1 MLSAVK
7 VVGSTLKVSVKPVEF
22 AVPDVPPVCT
32 ALSKVTAVGGIVVSV
47 YTTAVCGDPLMVNPL
62 GLAIATDTVSPFPTV
77 MLEIARVLVVPETLN
92 APLVAPVTVMLSAV
106 KVVGSTLKVSVKP
119 VEFAVPDVPPVCT
132 ALSKVTAVGV
142 GSPPPFPPSS
152 VIVMLQPIVS
162 NKDAA
167 ISKPNKMFFF
177 SFMDF
182 PPKFIF
188 PMLL

>member
-1 MLSAVK
+1 VVSGNPGAVQ
-7 VVGSTLKVSVKPVEF
+7 KVSVKPVEF

-32 ALSKVTAVGGIVVSV
+32 ALSKVTAVLVSL

-106 KVVGSTLKVSVKP
+106 KVVGSTLNVSVKP
-119 VEFAVPDVPPVCT
+119 VESAVPDVPPVCT

-142 GSPPPFPPSS
+142 GSIA
-152 VIVMLQPIVS
+152 VGQAIVS
-162 NKDAA
+162 KSNAA
-167 ISKPNKMFFF
+167 ISKPKNTPFFF
-177 SFMDF
+177 FMDS
-182 PPKFIF
+182 PQKFIF
-188 PMLL
+188 SMPI